1 MANVSVNMSDKR
13 RELNADEKLE
23 VTNCQSIYS
32 MYGGE
37 LETVTLEFENHLL
50 STVIDRFGEKIVCHQ
65 NSDHSFYINTEV
77 QISPTFWGWL
87 FKFGDQA
94 RVTAPQKIVQ
104 LAKQQLDLIRDQY
117 K

>member
-1 MANVSVNMSDKR
+1 
-13 RELNADEKLE
+13 
-23 VTNCQSIYS
+23 

-87 FKFGDQA
+87 LKFGDQA